1 MIFSA
6 GEWRDIE
13 QSVGG
18 GLTWLSGQQASDG
31 RIGRSSISIQP
42 AITSLAT
49 MAFLSRGHVP
59 GEGPHGAY
67 LEKAIDYVIS
77 SQDRYGF
84 FVLDETYRNHGGT
97 YSHAI
102 SGVMLAEALGMTGDR
117 KRNERIAHSLRRAI
131 TATIKLQQ
139 RHSDDDQDRGGWRY
153 IKRREPDSDL
163 SVSTWHILFLRAAKN
178 AGFDIP
184 ESLVADACDFVGRCY
199 RADQAQ
205 FSYLPGRG
213 GTITMTGSGVL
224 CLFLAGQFDD
234 RSALKG
240 VKTLEAF
247 DFTHLSGE
255 IRWPYY
261 TCYHCSQ
268 AASLAGGEA
277 RERVLRGI
285 ATYLLG
291 RQRNDG
297 SWPPSGNADYAGECY
312 ATSMAI
318 LSLTPSYQIL
328 PIYQQ

>member
-1 MIFSA
+1 
-6 GEWRDIE
+6 
-13 QSVGG
+13 
-18 GLTWLSGQQASDG
+18 
-31 RIGRSSISIQP
+31 
-42 AITSLAT
+42 
-49 MAFLSRGHVP
+49 
-59 GEGPHGAY
+59 
-67 LEKAIDYVIS
+67 
-77 SQDRYGF
+77 
-84 FVLDETYRNHGGT
+84 
-97 YSHAI
+97 
-102 SGVMLAEALGMTGDR
+102 
-117 KRNERIAHSLRRAI
+117 
-131 TATIKLQQ
+131 
-139 RHSDDDQDRGGWRY
+139 
-153 IKRREPDSDL
+153 
-163 SVSTWHILFLRAAKN
+163 
-178 AGFDIP
+178 
-184 ESLVADACDFVGRCY
+184 
-199 RADQAQ
+199 
-205 FSYLPGRG
+205 
-213 GTITMTGSGVL
+213 MTGSGVL